1 MHFISGLMA
10 HQVPFVVA
18 ELGAD
23 VDPFILHLYASL
35 AQKERELISQRTREA
50 LARKKAQGAKLGN
63 PRNPAEAA
71 AKGREVITASA
82 DRFAADM
89 AQMAADPE
97 TQEWWALCKPMQEP
111 VPDRAEGEWW
121 ATMNEV
127 FHTD

>member
-1 MHFISGLMA
+1 MA
-10 HQVPFVVA
+10 HRVPFVVA

-71 AKGREVITASA
+71 AKGREVITDSA

-89 AQMAADPE
+89 LPIIEGIRAAGITTLGGIAD
-97 TQEWWALCKPMQEP
+97 ALNKRG
-111 VPDRAEGEWW
+111 VPTARGGTWHAMTVRNLLRRA
-121 ATMNEV
+121 AS
-127 FHTD
+127 